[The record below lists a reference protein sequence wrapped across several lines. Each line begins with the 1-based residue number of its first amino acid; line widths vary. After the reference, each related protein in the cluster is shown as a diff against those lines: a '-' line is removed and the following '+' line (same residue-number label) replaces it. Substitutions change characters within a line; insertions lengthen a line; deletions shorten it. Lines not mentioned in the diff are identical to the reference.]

1 MKSLVG
7 ELRRRNVFHMAGLYL
22 VGAWLL
28 VQVAS
33 TVLPLF
39 GAPEWI
45 PRSVVILLALGFVP
59 ALLFAW
65 VFEITPEGLRRESE
79 VDRRYSIT
87 PQTGQRMEH
96 ATVVL
101 LALALA
107 YFAFDKFV
115 LGPRREA
122 ALVISTQ
129 QAAAKAA
136 ATDARQAR
144 VVPARSIAVLPL
156 ANAGTSDQQFFADGL
171 SEALIVALSQF
182 DGLKVIG
189 RNSAFQFRDSKE
201 GSSAIGT
208 KLGVRHLLEG
218 SVQHAGDVVRVSLE
232 LIDAPS
238 GQALWSQRYDRPY
251 KDLFRLQDEITE
263 AVAGALKTR
272 LQTNGA
278 PVQGDRPPSGNLD
291 AYNAYL
297 LGQFYLRRNTEA
309 DARVAITQLQRAVEI
324 DPAYGAA
331 YGLTARVWTGIGTNF
346 TAGDEMRRMYAN
358 AQAAVDR
365 ALALAPGLA
374 ATHAA
379 YARLLMARL
388 EWRASDAEI
397 RRALELAP
405 EDGEVLF
412 LLGRAEGRR
421 GRLREAVEFTQRSLV
436 TDPLNARNYAWLATY
451 LLSLDRMAEAEAA
464 IDKAIELEPKSVY
477 SHVLLTI
484 AKIMQGDAS
493 GAMAAAEA
501 EPDGGWRDFA
511 LALAAQVGGDRA
523 AADAR
528 LKEFI
533 ARDSE
538 QSAFQ
543 IAEVQALRGDPDAMF
558 QWLERARMQRDPGLE
573 SLLMSPL
580 LRRYLQDP
588 RFAAFAR
595 SVGLPAPGDATIPNA
610 SGAVT
615 P

>member
-1 MKSLVG
+1 
-7 ELRRRNVFHMAGLYL
+7 
-22 VGAWLL
+22 
-28 VQVAS
+28 
-33 TVLPLF
+33 
-39 GAPEWI
+39 
-45 PRSVVILLALGFVP
+45 
-59 ALLFAW
+59 
-65 VFEITPEGLRRESE
+65 
-79 VDRRYSIT
+79 
-87 PQTGQRMEH
+87 MEH

-101 LALALA
+101 LVLALA

-122 ALVISTQ
+122 ALVVSAQ

-136 ATDARQAR
+136 TKDATQAAA
-144 VVPARSIAVLPL
+144 VPTRSIAVLPL
-156 ANAGTSDQQFFADGL
+156 ANAGASDQQFFADGL

-201 GSSAIGT
+201 GSRAIGA

-218 SVQHAGDVVRVSLE
+218 SVQHAGDAVRISLE
-232 LIDAPS
+232 LIDAAS

-251 KDLFRLQDEITE
+251 KDLFKLQDDITA

-272 LQTNGA
+272 LQAGETQA
-278 PVQGDRPPSGNLD
+278 QSDRPPSGNLD

-309 DARVAITQLQRAVEI
+309 DARAAITQLQRAVEI

-346 TAGDEMRRMYAN
+346 AAGEEMQRMYAN
-358 AQAAVDR
+358 AQSAVDR

-421 GRLREAVEFTQRSLV
+421 GRLREAVILTQRSLV

-484 AKIMQGDAS
+484 AKVLQGDAS
-493 GAMAAAEA
+493 AALVAAEA
-501 EPDGGWRDFA
+501 EPVGGWRDFA
-511 LALAAQVGGDRA
+511 LALAAQVGQDRA

-533 ARDSE
+533 ARDSD

-543 IAEVQALRGDPDAMF
+543 IAEVQALRDDPDAMF
-558 QWLERARMQRDPGLE
+558 EWLERARMQRDPGLE

-580 LRRYLQDP
+580 LRRHLHDP

-595 SVGLPAPGDATIPNA
+595 SIGLPAPVEAETDKA
-610 SGAVT
+610 SAAVT